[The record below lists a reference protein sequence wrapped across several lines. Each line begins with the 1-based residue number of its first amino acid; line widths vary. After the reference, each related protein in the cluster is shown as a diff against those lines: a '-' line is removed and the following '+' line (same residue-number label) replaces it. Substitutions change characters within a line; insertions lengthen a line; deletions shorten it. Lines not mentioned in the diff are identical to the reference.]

1 MEVLIG
7 GRAAEATSCWF
18 SSAESNFKDISSLE
32 DGSTGFSCIYHKL
45 WKVSLGELR
54 PLEEVFNK
62 VTVLR
67 RPQGVPGSLGEKGL
81 NI

>member
-1 MEVLIG
+1 MEVLI

-18 SSAESNFKDISSLE
+18 SYVESNFKDISSLK
-32 DGSTGFSCIYHKL
+32 DGSTGFSFIYHKL

-67 RPQGVPGSLGEKGL
+67 RPQGVRGSLGEKGL